1 MIKIGITGNIGSGKT
16 TLTKYFE
23 NQKSYIFNADKEAK
37 NHLSK
42 HSVLQKKIINI
53 FGNEIITSNNL
64 DFKKLAIKAFE
75 SKKNQQI
82 LNGIVW
88 PEVSMLIENALRQA
102 EIEKYDFF
110 IVDAALLF
118 EANFNHFFDYIILV
132 TADEKKRLDR
142 ALKRKNLDLSQI
154 KKRMGLQLSDQKKI
168 KLSDFVIFNDSDK
181 KALKSEYK
189 KILPKLILKK

>member
-102 EIEKYDFF
+102 KIEKYDFF

-154 KKRMGLQLSDQKKI
+154 KKRMSLQLSDQKKI

>member
-102 EIEKYDFF
+102 KIEKYDFF

-132 TADEKKRLDR
+132 TADEKKRLER

>member
-102 EIEKYDFF
+102 KIEKYDFF